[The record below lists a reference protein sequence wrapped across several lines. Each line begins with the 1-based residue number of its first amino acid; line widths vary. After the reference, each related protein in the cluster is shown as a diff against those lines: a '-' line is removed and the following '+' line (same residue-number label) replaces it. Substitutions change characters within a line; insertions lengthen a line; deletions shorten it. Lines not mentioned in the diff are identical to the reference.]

1 MGDDAQ
7 LERRQIW
14 ARPTTTTPTPGCT
27 PFLLPSN
34 GVLNINRSYAITLT
48 ENAVFQPTCTG
59 NSSSSRGYPPAVME
73 QRDPF
78 YSSTSPQLYAIGCAT
93 VVSYLLVIILLIT
106 PRTFFVGG
114 PGGGTNFLGRHGM
127 ISGSYSGSSSVVGVG
142 GRPWLQKVAALTV
155 AISLTIATADSF
167 KVAEKQYDSGYMDA
181 EALTDEVIDGLEI
194 RIVRVI
200 SSTFLW
206 LAQVQTLIRLF
217 PRHKEKVMI
226 KWAGFALIVLDTIFS
241 ILNNFVAHGT
251 NTRPR
256 LFDDA
261 IPALSYLFE
270 LALSLLYA
278 AWVIFYS
285 LSKHRFAFFHPKMRN
300 ICLVALLSLCAVLVP
315 VVFFVLDISKPNV
328 AGWGEYIR
336 WVGAA
341 AASVVVWEWVE
352 RIEALE
358 RDERK
363 DGILGREIFDG
374 DEMLEVT
381 PSEEVDWPHGQEGG
395 GGGGTGTST
404 GWGGVMGL
412 GHRPLRTRVG
422 FQRGGRGRRGNQ
434 IDQGDGFPA
443 ESQNRGA
450 THPTPP
456 PAAVTPTS
464 RADTTSAAS
473 TVYYVR
479 YHPVSSPS
487 PPVVNV
493 PMPPMREEGE
503 KEATVVEESHGS
515 SGTGNGPAAHENV
528 EPSVPIKRP
537 ESRWFSLVN
546 PFRRRR
552 ASPPR
557 EVATAQ
563 AVEEQASMAKEP
575 DESEEKDGR
584 WNFMSRVDNL
594 LSLHKERD
602 TTGPGA
608 DVPLPVTVIP
618 ARGRGQQTWS
628 PRGFEASDPLARSQ
642 SPHASPNRSGLPV
655 RVIPPR
661 PRSVAPWPRPAT
673 NSDAG
678 NRDHGLQYDPDAAAL
693 VGLEPDHS
701 PSERRLETGA
711 QDGSLARTFSS
722 NETVVGSDDQML
734 DGVPGDGGDDGMPDF
749 SSRTSSEESYRQ
761 RTLSWSSPVR
771 QQESNHSSSTIV
783 GGTSNGSM
791 SRRPSQRLS
800 EVHEHDEH
808 STAAHADT
816 DLEAGLGPRRR
827 PRGP

>member
-1 MGDDAQ
+1 M
-7 LERRQIW
+7 L
-14 ARPTTTTPTPGCT
+14 
-27 PFLLPSN
+27 S
-34 GVLNINRSYAITLT
+34 LNRTYAITLT
-48 ENAVFQPTCTG
+48 ENVVFQPACTG
-59 NSSSSRGYPPAVME
+59 NSTPAEVGIPSAVIDM
-73 QRDPF
+73 RDPF
-78 YSSTSPQLYAIGCAT
+78 YSSTAPQLYAIGCAT
-93 VVSYLLVIILLIT
+93 VISYVLVIILIIT
-106 PRTFFVGG
+106 PRTFYVGG

-127 ISGSYSGSSSVVGVG
+127 IGASYGGSSSVVGVG

-155 AISLTIATADSF
+155 AVSLTIATVDSF
-167 KVAEKQYDSGYMDA
+167 KVAERQYDYGYMDA

-241 ILNNFVAHGT
+241 ILNNFVARGT

-300 ICLVALLSLCAVLVP
+300 ICLVALLSLCAILVP
-315 VVFFVLDISKPNV
+315 VVFFVLDISQPNV

-381 PSEEVDWPHGQEGG
+381 PSEEVDWLHQPNRGQDA
-395 GGGGTGTST
+395 GGGTGTST
-404 GWGGVMGL
+404 SWGGVMGL
-412 GHRPLRTRVG
+412 GYRPLRTRVG
-422 FQRGGRGRRGNQ
+422 FQRGSRGRRDNQ
-434 IDQGDGFPA
+434 HDQGNIHSADP
-443 ESQNRGA
+443 QCRGA
-450 THPTPP
+450 ASHPTPP
-456 PAAVTPTS
+456 PAAITPAS

-487 PPVVNV
+487 PPVMNV
-493 PMPPMREEGE
+493 PMAPMGQEGE
-503 KEATVVEESHGS
+503 KEMTVAVESHSS
-515 SGTGNGPAAHENV
+515 SGTSNGPAGQQSM
-528 EPSVPIKRP
+528 EPSVPVIRP

-563 AVEEQASMAKEP
+563 AEEEQASAAKEP
-575 DESEEKDGR
+575 EQSEDKDGR
-584 WNFMSRVDNL
+584 WNIRSTVDNL
-594 LSLHKERD
+594 LSLHRD
-602 TTGPGA
+602 RDKSGSRA

-618 ARGRGQQTWS
+618 ARRRGQQTWS
-628 PRGFEASDPLARSQ
+628 PRGFEDSNPSNPHGRPESGHVSPSRS
-642 SPHASPNRSGLPV
+642 NLPV
-655 RVIPPR
+655 RVIPAR
-661 PRSVAPWPRPAT
+661 PRSAAPWPRPAADSEAD
-673 NSDAG
+673 NG
-678 NRDHGLQYDPDAAAL
+678 DHGLQYDPDAAAL
-693 VGLEPDHS
+693 VGLETESS
-701 PSERRLETGA
+701 PSERRLGTDA
-711 QDGSLARTFSS
+711 QDDSLRRTFSA
-722 NETVVGSDDQML
+722 NETVVGSDEQMMA
-734 DGVPGDGGDDGMPDF
+734 DYN
-749 SSRTSSEESYRQ
+749 SRTSSETSYQPQTSSWPSPGRQ
-761 RTLSWSSPVR
+761 R
-771 QQESNHSSSTIV
+771 ESDHSGSTII
-783 GGTSNGSM
+783 GGTSTGST
-791 SRRPSQRLS
+791 SRRPSQRSS
-800 EVHEHDEH
+800 EVHEHDE
-808 STAAHADT
+808 SPIAHDDT
-816 DLEAGLGPRRR
+816 DLEAGLGPRRDH
-827 PRGP
+827 RGP